1 MRSESRAKRRLR
13 NRARRDKLSDFS
25 IHGRTS
31 SSWPYRLRSVAH
43 LRNSVESAIGNADLF
58 SGWHD
63 AVIRAYDER
72 ATSSKRTSTPAN
84 SRSHETHRSP
94 PCRHGKK
101 FGFAFR
107 VKYCSRTSPG
117 HGRYVVLA
125 RAANYP
131 EWSEQSYQYFHVSI
145 S

>member
-1 MRSESRAKRRLR
+1 MRSESRARRRLH

-43 LRNSVESAIGNADLF
+43 LRNSVEPAIANADL
-58 SGWHD
+58 S
-63 AVIRAYDER
+63 A
-72 ATSSKRTSTPAN
+72 
-84 SRSHETHRSP
+84 
-94 PCRHGKK
+94 PCRHGKR

-107 VKYCSRTSPG
+107 VKYCSRTSPS

-125 RAANYP
+125 RAANDH
-131 EWSEQSYQYFHVSI
+131 EWSKESYQHFHVSI
-145 S
+145 LRTYLFSYA